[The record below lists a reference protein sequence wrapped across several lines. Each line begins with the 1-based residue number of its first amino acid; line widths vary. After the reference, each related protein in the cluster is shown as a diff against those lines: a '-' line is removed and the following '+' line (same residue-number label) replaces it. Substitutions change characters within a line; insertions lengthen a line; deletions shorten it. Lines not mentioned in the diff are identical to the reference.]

1 MDFALPSNFV
11 AWIESEATKMPA
23 LAEDLTELALS
34 SRTAPVNR
42 DERIVSD
49 IDSRDIIGEPSVSHK
64 DMAGQLIA
72 RFYEKDGRF
81 LGLADEKL
89 LTVLKFSD
97 KISFRKELRNILSRE
112 TVREIVLDW
121 VGDTIRNRPTETIAE
136 I

>member
-11 AWIESEATKMPA
+11 AWIGNEATKMPPP
-23 LAEDLTELALS
+23 AEDFTEMVLS
-34 SRTAPVNR
+34 LRAAPVNR

-49 IDSRDIIGEPSVSHK
+49 IDSKDIIGEPSVSHK

-81 LGLADEKL
+81 LGLANEKL

-97 KISFRKELRNILSRE
+97 EISFRKEIRDILSRE
-112 TVREIVLDW
+112 TVRE
-121 VGDTIRNRPTETIAE
+121 
-136 I
+136 